1 MSPEL
6 LTIGQ
11 TIRKYLEEVLVDKA
25 GTEPGDFDVWK
36 VGQFSESG
44 ADALPPGFIAIDAL
58 SIGINIRPD
67 NRLIQ
72 SGEHEASA
80 IELTKG
86 EAGFT
91 GRLVILLQDADLV
104 LFNPTMETK
113 GAPVGAGQEFTVK
126 PGERL
131 AILSKKPS
139 VDDQFYVADAA
150 GLTRETVRP
159 WWRMS
164 EGDEDFNDSIIMGK
178 TRSGQWIG
186 DNFSNEEK
194 IWINK
199 QDGVLKVDNVVDN
212 VVVNRGKP
220 VEMPFGNQK
229 IYFLHNQDG
238 SVELISEAVWNARQP
253 AKSAEAPAGETK
265 KWNKPPSEW
274 FAGVGKDLRKFW
286 EQGVKPRGFKDVVS
300 LIARAISDSGTPY
313 AWFAGALLMGSNLA
327 LTGMK
332 ELKTFADLGDW
343 QNAEKLRDV
352 VKLYVKQT
360 SFGRLI
366 SGSTKTGLTEKERNW
381 ALALGIGSSAL
392 FMGLTELTSKVVAGG
407 SLWKSLLYR
416 AFLGYVIPET
426 FAYVGKSKIA
436 DEAKAKEWLGLTLGA
451 MSTTITAAS
460 AIMFLGEGAIGLT
473 QLISQRIAEVQ
484 AAETTPTLIPSAVP
498 SIVPTGTAGQTHTEA
513 PPTATPIPAT
523 ETLPP
528 TETTIPTLESL
539 WQPGQAVD
547 KTLLQDA
554 ADQNLGWGIDTD
566 GDGNTD
572 FQVFWL
578 DQDQAPDVIRDVDN
592 NQFIRGDNDLFFLD
606 ANKDGLIDGNEQ
618 FGAWKL
624 EQLNP
629 ALTALN
635 SNSDGLIEI
644 NANDIA
650 KAGKVPGLAAPISAK
665 ELNGPV
671 PPNIDLNKDEIM
683 DILTDAK
690 GQFADNDHNGVFN
703 PETDTR
709 IVGEI
714 DFDIGFWQINKIV
727 YADGSMWTRNGN
739 GELVGV
745 LSDGRTIRL
754 DDSSG
759 TSRLQKQMHQENLA
773 WSPQFVGEQAV
784 INPNNL
790 PIPPAPVPLPPP
802 SDTTPEIVTEPVR
815 GDSATMIKA
824 NGDRVWLDAEHG
836 GIHGVV
842 QAELHQNYSDLSPEQ
857 VTVTAHR
864 LIVANKDDI
873 EAFHTPVG
881 NGDAVKAAMNDS
893 NFQAAQVLYQVNI
906 VRIEDWLT
914 AHADWIER
922 EFGARLSG
930 NERLA
935 IGKFLAR
942 AWVND
947 WDDEDKK
954 TFLKDYRQTI
964 NQIEQEFPHE

>member
-1 MSPEL
+1 
-6 LTIGQ
+6 
-11 TIRKYLEEVLVDKA
+11 
-25 GTEPGDFDVWK
+25 
-36 VGQFSESG
+36 
-44 ADALPPGFIAIDAL
+44 
-58 SIGINIRPD
+58 
-67 NRLIQ
+67 
-72 SGEHEASA
+72 
-80 IELTKG
+80 
-86 EAGFT
+86 
-91 GRLVILLQDADLV
+91 
-104 LFNPTMETK
+104 
-113 GAPVGAGQEFTVK
+113 
-126 PGERL
+126 
-131 AILSKKPS
+131 
-139 VDDQFYVADAA
+139 
-150 GLTRETVRP
+150 
-159 WWRMS
+159 
-164 EGDEDFNDSIIMGK
+164 
-178 TRSGQWIG
+178 
-186 DNFSNEEK
+186 
-194 IWINK
+194 
-199 QDGVLKVDNVVDN
+199 
-212 VVVNRGKP
+212 
-220 VEMPFGNQK
+220 MPFGNQK

-253 AKSAEAPAGETK
+253 AKETK
-265 KWNKPPSEW
+265 ESEAEKWNKKPSEF

-343 QNAEKLRDV
+343 QNAEELMDV
-352 VKLYVKQT
+352 VKSYVKQT

-416 AFLGYVIPET
+416 SFLGYVIPET

-528 TETTIPTLESL
+528 TETAIPTLESL

-665 ELNGPV
+665 ELNDLV

-802 SDTTPEIVTEPVR
+802 PDTTPEIVTEPVR